1 MTSKK
6 TLLEFLEGIENFRI
20 FENKLSKIEETSIK
34 GDLFELFCQAYLVT
48 IYPEDFKSVKLFKNI
63 DYSILDKLN
72 LRFGKDYGIDLIA
85 VTKSGEIWTIQAKF
99 RTSNT
104 ITWKELSTFFSSSE
118 NANFKLVMGNL
129 NQIKHH
135 PFKIIPKF
143 SSILRFDF
151 DRLDEEDFKRIRN
164 YLGAREKIKPFEP
177 KPHQEKAIE
186 KAVKHFK
193 RYDKGQMIHACG
205 TGKTLT
211 SLWIKEK
218 LKPKNTICFVPSL
231 SLLKQ
236 TLEEWFKHKKDKF
249 SIKCVCS
256 DPTVTKGRDEADEP
270 IIDLT
275 ELGVPVTTD
284 DKEVVELYLFSWDD
298 VPGND
303 SMRILKYMRDN
314 LKIDWAENAEIKKS
328 DNSEAITLTKGEN
341 SLIFK
346 LNKEENKVNLEISG
360 GETYEY
366 ILKKEKGKLNIYV
379 EFLKDKSTD
388 KVIFS
393 TYQSAQVILDAVEKL
408 DNFSF
413 DFGVFDEAHRT
424 ATRSNKLFGLCLDVP
439 IKKKM
444 FMTAT
449 PKIYTPH
456 LKKRAKEEDI
466 ELCSM
471 DDENV
476 YGTIFD
482 EIKFGEAIKLDLL
495 SDYKIKII
503 VVSDEDVKELI
514 DRKYWLEVSNKDM
527 TADDLAKIWALIQS
541 MSDVDH
547 VISFHSRIKYAKDF
561 KEDLR
566 KTLNLLER
574 KNKKT
579 RDIKSYHISGK
590 FPAFKRSNILME
602 FINDEKSLVTN
613 ARCLTEGVDV
623 PAVDGIYFVDP
634 KRNLID
640 IVQATG
646 RAIRKKKNPRTKYGH
661 IIIPVFIG
669 DEEDLDEV
677 ISGSAFEQVW
687 KVVQAMKDQ
696 DEKLQQVIENMQI
709 LKGKKKI
716 GSLNSREIEEYGK
729 LKKDLHN
736 IFDMEDS
743 ILPTRFNFNEFLDK
757 VTVRTID
764 VVGQSWDWWYG
775 QLKAFLERY
784 DKYPVYTSKNNE
796 EKRLATWCVTQRK
809 YYREGILQ
817 KYPDRIKKLEEIN
830 FDWNPNTLLGWEEN
844 YERLKK
850 FLENKNRMPKLS
862 SKNEEEKRLCAW
874 CNSQKRFYL
883 EGNLQK
889 YPDRIKKLEK
899 VNFEF
904 GGKREAYTI
913 GSWEENYEKLKEFL
927 EKNKKYPTVTTSK
940 NEKEKK
946 LATWFGLQRSSYKKG
961 TLQKYPD
968 RIKKLEEI
976 NFDWNPYTMGLWGA
990 KYWRLKTFLEM
1001 YNRYPTFAGK
1011 YEEEGMLF
1019 KWCTNQRNSYKL
1031 KIYK

>member
-284 DKEVVELYLFSWDD
+284 DKEV
-298 VPGND
+298 
-303 SMRILKYMRDN
+303 
-314 LKIDWAENAEIKKS
+314 
-328 DNSEAITLTKGEN
+328 
-341 SLIFK
+341 
-346 LNKEENKVNLEISG
+346 
-360 GETYEY
+360 
-366 ILKKEKGKLNIYV
+366 V